1 MLSINRKINKGSKGR
16 KKKEKTNEMNYE
28 LVKLF
33 AKRRQLTAVRGNNV
47 ISTEIWSV
55 SRSAYNLW

>member
-1 MLSINRKINKGSKGR
+1 MLSIDRKINKGSEGR
-16 KKKEKTNEMNYE
+16 KKKKETNEMNYE